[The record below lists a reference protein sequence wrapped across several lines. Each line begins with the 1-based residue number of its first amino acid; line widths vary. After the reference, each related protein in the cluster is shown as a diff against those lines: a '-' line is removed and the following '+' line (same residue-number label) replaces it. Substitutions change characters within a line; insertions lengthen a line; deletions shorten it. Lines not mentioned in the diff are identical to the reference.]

1 MRNTNSKRTSSYVY
15 NLQTFEQRFNLELYL
30 LLLLYPILL
39 NLEVDSANFSIEMQ
53 LRSYSQFS
61 IHFQLLLCHLVL
73 DWRDMVYNFIYLVI
87 PPPTIRVLGILANVF
102 RALIDN

>member
-1 MRNTNSKRTSSYVY
+1 MRNTNSKRTGSYVY

-61 IHFQLLLCHLVL
+61 IHFS
-73 DWRDMVYNFIYLVI
+73 IVI
-87 PPPTIRVLGILANVF
+87 MSLSLGLEGYG
-102 RALIDN
+102 L